1 MKHKALYVTTALS
14 LILAIACASLYLKM
28 RACQQE
34 CRSLSQEKAYK
45 ALLVSYDDFAKARKI
60 NQPTRDPW
68 RSYAQDIRNYDVRL
82 VKDREKVKIRFSL
95 IMRPGQEVLG
105 GSAEYVVDI
114 DALKIDSKIFS
125 M

>member
-60 NQPTRDPW
+60 NQ
-68 RSYAQDIRNYDVRL
+68 
-82 VKDREKVKIRFSL
+82 
-95 IMRPGQEVLG
+95 MLG

-114 DALKIDSKIFS
+114 DALKIESKIFS